1 MERFCSKC
9 GTLVSGEGAFCPQ
22 CGAPLESAVNL
33 SKTPVSGNNSASSG
47 SSGLNNQSPQLVP
60 TNNTYN
66 SSGNSAQM
74 PNYPQSS
81 NVVSERTENMT
92 VGQWLGTVILTT
104 WFGLISLVLLF
115 VWAFGD
121 TPQPKKNYCR
131 AMLIVEAIGVGFAIL
146 IFLFCLLVPTCLG
159 VSAGGLEDFFENY
172 MYY

>member
-33 SKTPVSGNNSASSG
+33 SKQPVSSAGQPVSMG
-47 SSGLNNQSPQLVP
+47 TQYPQNTP
-60 TNNTYN
+60 QPYGNTYN
-66 SSGNSAQM
+66 QSGNSAQM

-81 NVVSERTENMT
+81 NVVNERTEHMT
-92 VGQWLGTVILTT
+92 MGQWLGTIILTT
-104 WFGLISLVLLF
+104 WFSIISIVLLF

-131 AMLIVEAIGVGFAIL
+131 AMLIIQAIGVGITILLYIGMFA
-146 IFLFCLLVPTCLG
+146 CVGMT
-159 VSAGGLEDFFENY
+159 AGGLEDFFENY